1 MTFYELR
8 DGPDDPQP
16 RGPYYDVNKAVA
28 AGKRLSA
35 RGVWPVLL
43 YRVSDQ
49 GERYLSEIEA

>member
-16 RGPYYDVNKAVA
+16 RCPYYDINRAVTE
-28 AGKRLSA
+28 GKKLSA